1 MSTEK
6 RVFSRLFDTSKH
18 EAQLKAEQNKQEA
31 VKLSALSDIEDNL
44 DRFDYA
50 ESDASYLAYELGDE
64 TINAYDEFRMEYS
77 LDNFVVNGFVRDLE
91 EVAEIMRNALN
102 DLKVKSEELGI
113 DPSDVYPDYEDLK
126 QRVDNA
132 EALEK
137 DAREKY
143 REVTDYT
150 GMGNFWN

>member
-1 MSTEK
+1 MNTNKTVLSIVDK
-6 RVFSRLFDTSKH
+6 
-18 EAQLKAEQNKQEA
+18 LKPAKQA

-64 TINAYDEFRMEYS
+64 TIDAYDEFRMKYS
-77 LDNFVVNGFVRDLE
+77 LDDFVVNGNVRDLE

-102 DLKVKSEELGI
+102 DLEVKSEELGI

-132 EALEK
+132 DQLET